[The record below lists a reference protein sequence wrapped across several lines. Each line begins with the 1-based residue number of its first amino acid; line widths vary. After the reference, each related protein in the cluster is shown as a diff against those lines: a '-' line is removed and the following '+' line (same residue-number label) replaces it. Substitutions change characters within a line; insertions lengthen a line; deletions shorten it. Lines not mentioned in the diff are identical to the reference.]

1 MKPFWKKQYRDQ
13 FFELAGLWL
22 LYAFIASICANPI
35 IMYFVGIDKFY
46 YVNVESYSE
55 PIIYDVLPTGE
66 IKINNTNVFSKEQ
79 QEQINKYKLVDEQYI
94 YNLKRWQN
102 NISWL
107 IITALLGWC
116 VTSPRFNRG
125 FPKLL
130 KLLRE
135 NND

>member
-1 MKPFWKKQYRDQ
+1 
-13 FFELAGLWL
+13 
-22 LYAFIASICANPI
+22 
-35 IMYFVGIDKFY
+35 MYFVGLDKFY

-94 YNLKRWQN
+94 YHLKRWQN
-102 NISWL
+102 NISWI

-116 VTSPRFNRG
+116 VTSPRF
-125 FPKLL
+125 
-130 KLLRE
+130 
-135 NND
+135 